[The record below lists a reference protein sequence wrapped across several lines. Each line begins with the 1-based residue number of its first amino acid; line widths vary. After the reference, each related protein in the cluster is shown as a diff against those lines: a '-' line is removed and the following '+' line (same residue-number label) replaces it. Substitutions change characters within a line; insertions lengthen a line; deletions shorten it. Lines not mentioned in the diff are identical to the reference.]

1 MAKSRFHV
9 GVSAPKCVCQESETP
24 CVDYDTCSAKT
35 QPWIIPLALTP
46 RLLSNSLGEKSRS
59 LEHWYH
65 YKFKALNLNC
75 KPQQFYPE
83 ILSLVHPLPHCP
95 QQLFHTFTIFL
106 KPVTSAYHLPLSVS
120 HG

>member
-9 GVSAPKCVCQESETP
+9 GVGRPKCVCQASETP
-24 CVDYDTCSAKT
+24 CVEYDTYSAKT
-35 QPWIIPLALTP
+35 QPRTIPPALTP
-46 RLLSNSLGEKSRS
+46 GLLSNSLGEKPRN
-59 LEHWYH
+59 LKHWYH
-65 YKFKALNLNC
+65 YKFKALNLNW

-83 ILSLVHPLPHCP
+83 ILSLIHPLPHCP

-120 HG
+120 HA